1 MALFNSSVN
10 WKVGQL
16 HVALLQDWMRVV
28 SNDSKVLSVVN
39 RRRGEKGYRLL
50 QGDNLRSLLLSLILQ
65 QVNFSFKSVFRLT
78 PILCGWCVNVIG
90 FASIQRM
97 CEEYHCSD

>member
-1 MALFNSSVN
+1 MAFARSSVS
-10 WKVGQL
+10 WEVGQFYAA
-16 HVALLQDWMRVV
+16 VLQDWMRVV

-65 QVNFSFKSVFRLT
+65 QVDSSLIPVF
-78 PILCGWCVNVIG
+78 
-90 FASIQRM
+90 
-97 CEEYHCSD
+97 

>member
-1 MALFNSSVN
+1 MAFAGSFVS
-10 WKVGQL
+10 WEVGQFYIA
-16 HVALLQDWMRVV
+16 VLQDWMRVV

-65 QVNFSFKSVFRLT
+65 QVDSSLIPVFWLT
-78 PILCGWCVNVIG
+78 PAL
-90 FASIQRM
+90 
-97 CEEYHCSD
+97 

>member
-1 MALFNSSVN
+1 MSFVSSSVS
-10 WKVGQL
+10 WEVGQFY
-16 HVALLQDWMRVV
+16 VAVLQDWMRVV

-65 QVNFSFKSVFRLT
+65 QVDSSLIPAF
-78 PILCGWCVNVIG
+78 
-90 FASIQRM
+90 
-97 CEEYHCSD
+97 

>member
-1 MALFNSSVN
+1 MAFAGSFVS
-10 WKVGQL
+10 WEVGQFYIA
-16 HVALLQDWMRVV
+16 VLQDWMRVV

-65 QVNFSFKSVFRLT
+65 QVDSSLIPVF
-78 PILCGWCVNVIG
+78 
-90 FASIQRM
+90 
-97 CEEYHCSD
+97 